1 MIAGIPRSSKQRRF
15 QPDGITVET
24 YKHRER
30 STWRWRFI
38 TDLGEKDSGM
48 VGTARPSSA
57 LDVTG
62 DSERADMGLRLI
74 QACGARSAPSQILI
88 GLTSSLVLF
97 HGYRRNRLPVTR
109 R

>member
-1 MIAGIPRSSKQRRF
+1 VIAGIPRSSKQRRF

-74 QACGARSAPSQILI
+74 QACGCRVC
-88 GLTSSLVLF
+88 LTRPRPADPLF
-97 HGYRRNRLPVTR
+97 RPRGPGPQT
-109 R
+109 